1 MTTGSCQTACPQVHR
16 LSTDSRQVP
25 HSGLDKGRL
34 KKGRSPRGW
43 VGVCLCGRQ
52 KLLGRRNL
60 CGRRNR
66 GRIVVV
72 AVLAGFAVLGLGS
85 PAFAHNVLVGSA
97 PAAGATLASGPA
109 EVRFDFNAPVRV
121 GPNTITVVGPDGTH
135 WERTANATVT
145 GNSVSTPV
153 APLGAAGVYTAS
165 YRIISA
171 DGHPVT
177 GEIHFTL
184 TVAGKGTPATTAA
197 ATSGGG
203 GVPIWVW
210 IVGAAVL
217 LGVVLFVALRTGR
230 GGGDSA

>member
-1 MTTGSCQTACPQVHR
+1 
-16 LSTDSRQVP
+16 
-25 HSGLDKGRL
+25 
-34 KKGRSPRGW
+34 
-43 VGVCLCGRQ
+43 
-52 KLLGRRNL
+52 
-60 CGRRNR
+60 
-66 GRIVVV
+66 V
-72 AVLAGFAVLGLGS
+72 AALAGFAVLGLGS
-85 PAFAHNVLVGSA
+85 PAFAHDVLVGSA

-109 EVRFDFNAPVRV
+109 EVRFDFNAPVRE
-121 GPNTITVVGPDGTH
+121 GPNTITVVGPNGTH
-135 WERTANATVT
+135 WERTENATVT

-184 TVAGKGTPATTAA
+184 TVAGNGTPAAAA
-197 ATSGGG
+197 ATPTSNSGGG

-230 GGGDSA
+230 GGEDSA